1 MPALTHNRVENGFN
15 GYATKVV
22 TVVGGVAASSP
33 ASTQPL
39 KYNGGQQ
46 PKRNFKAKYNA
57 QINAPNALTNSIGS
71 SFTTKRAN
79 ARRAGDPNRKLLGLP
94 EVSWGAPGQAS
105 KTRQVQRAPSR
116 FKTPWHKGPGSIF
129 TITVG
134 KCHSST
140 CFNYVTPADY
150 TAFGVQRGPSQILN
164 FGFGSVSPPDPTNLF
179 ALVLAST
186 PNRGGEK
193 PVSDFRQFIVVII
206 PGWPPALS
214 TTLHNIKI
222 TNVTNSQSQ
231 EFGMTVHATGVGTIT
246 SPSEQKWAGE
256 MWKLNDIVTVEILN

>member
-1 MPALTHNRVENGFN
+1 MPALTHNRVKNGFN

-150 TAFGVQRGPSQILN
+150 TAFGVQRGPSQIQN
-164 FGFGSVSPPDPTNLF
+164 YGFGSVSPPDPTNLF

-186 PNRGGEK
+186 PSEI
-193 PVSDFRQFIVVII
+193 DFRQFIVVII

-231 EFGMTVHATGVGTIT
+231 EFEIAVNTAGSGTIT
-246 SPSEQKWAGE
+246 SPSLQKWDDGNYLWE
-256 MWKLNDIVTVEILN
+256 LNDIVTVEILN